1 MHTLALR
8 LCLFVSLGLAAGC
21 GSSEPRLSLTK
32 YDQVQSEIERVSKEL
47 DASQAAKLK
56 TAAEVLAMHAMMS
69 ATSEEAQALASV
81 DALNGKT
88 PSEVIA
94 AYEKLGPELQ
104 LKIGQQ
110 IATARAEAP
119 LKEAN
124 EYRQKAIRLHD
135 QMIQQADNYED
146 RLKSIYLREA
156 CIEVEKQYTEK
167 LRIDGD
173 LSAAKW
179 LNQEYEQGPEHLIN
193 TYPGASRLNE

>member
-1 MHTLALR
+1 MHTLALQ
-8 LCLFVSLGLAAGC
+8 LCLVVSLGLAAGC

-69 ATSEEAQALASV
+69 ATSEDAQSLSSV

-110 IATARAEAP
+110 IAKARAEAP

-124 EYRQKAIRLHD
+124 DRLQTAMKLASQLEHD
-135 QMIQQADNYED
+135 QKYDGNPSRSRAIANILLTHDKKLSDVGKLEAAIWLESEF
-146 RLKSIYLREA
+146 LKGSDY
-156 CIEVEKQYTEK
+156 VV
-167 LRIDGD
+167 
-173 LSAAKW
+173 S
-179 LNQEYEQGPEHLIN
+179 
-193 TYPGASRLNE
+193 TYGSDAFQLP